1 MVEPIRIT
9 PEETRQKV
17 TAGTALLVCAYEDD
31 ERCRQM
37 HLQGAM
43 LLTEFKAKLTEL
55 PKDQEIIF
63 YCA

>member
-1 MVEPIRIT
+1 MAEPIRIT
-9 PEETRQKV
+9 TEETRQKV

-43 LLTEFKAKLTEL
+43 LFSEFTSKLPAL